1 MPPGVAPGGHGN
13 RQARE
18 RHADQ
23 RREAEKLLGA
33 FQRRPDLWPRV
44 ADAVNAQVRVVDIF
58 YGLLI
63 LRQVFALA
71 AEQEPVLRPAAGQ
84 EQFAGGQIGPVH
96 QQARRDIEQIAAP
109 VGFVSEDLCDPERG
123 RTEADAVAGLG
134 LQALQQAA
142 VEPDGAG
149 FRHLIGGAFRA
160 EQGVRDPKPAPDR
173 IAPVHG
179 LDLRKLQPFVLQ
191 HHAAKALVQRVAQI

>member
-1 MPPGVAPGGHGN
+1 MPPGVTPGGHGDCE
-13 RQARE
+13 ARE

-63 LRQVFALA
+63 LRQACAVA

-96 QQARRDIEQIAAP
+96 
-109 VGFVSEDLCDPERG
+109 
-123 RTEADAVAGLG
+123 
-134 LQALQQAA
+134 
-142 VEPDGAG
+142 
-149 FRHLIGGAFRA
+149 
-160 EQGVRDPKPAPDR
+160 
-173 IAPVHG
+173 
-179 LDLRKLQPFVLQ
+179 
-191 HHAAKALVQRVAQI
+191 

>member
-1 MPPGVAPGGHGN
+1 MAPGVTPGGHGN
-13 RQARE
+13 REARE

-44 ADAVNAQVRVVDIF
+44 SDAVNAQVRVLDIF

-63 LRQVFALA
+63 LRQACALA

-96 QQARRDIEQIAAP
+96 QEARRDIEQIAAP
-109 VGFVSEDLCDPERG
+109 IGFVSQDPGDPERS
-123 RTEADAVAGLG
+123 RAEADVVAGLG

-149 FRHLIGGAFRA
+149 FRHFIGGAFGA
-160 EQGVRDPKPAPDR
+160 EQGVRDPQPAPDR

-179 LDLRKLQPFVLQ
+179 LDLRERQPLVLQ
-191 HHAAKALVQRVAQI
+191 RHAAKALVPRVAQV